1 MNKGLMILIA
11 VMVIGFVCGVGILVS
26 AVSICDTEARL
37 RTAME
42 SKQKD
47 NTSEFDNMYKKI
59 SQVAQVS
66 EKQMESLKEIFNT
79 HAQARAGENGQGGA
93 VMNWIKES
101 IPNVDTSTFNNLQNI
116 ITSSRDRWTMQQK
129 ILVDLERERTQMFR
143 TVYSG
148 FILSVAGRKVEDVKI
163 QLVTSSRT
171 EKAFDTGKD
180 DDTDVFQK

>member
-1 MNKGLMILIA
+1 MSKAMMVMIA
-11 VMVIGFVCGVGILVS
+11 VVVVGFVCGVGILVS

-66 EKQMESLKEIFNT
+66 EKQMESLKEIFVA
-79 HAQARAGENGQGGA
+79 HAQSRAGEGGQGGA
-93 VMNWIKES
+93 MMNWIKES
-101 IPNVDTSTFNNLQNI
+101 IPNIDVDTFKNLQNI
-116 ITSSRDRWTMQQK
+116 ITAYRDRWTMQQK

-148 FILSVAGRKVEDVKI
+148 FVLSVAGRRVEDVKI

-180 DDTDVFQK
+180 DDTNVFQK